1 MKKLLILLLLL
12 LIGCSLSNTPTSKI
26 EELLNKYQSLNKEIE
41 IDTNIINNNREYENE
56 IKEIIKKQYKN
67 MSYEIKDEEIDGKT
81 ATVVVEIEVYNYKDI
96 LDREAE
102 TNKII
107 KELKETKNKITY
119 TIEFKLFKEK
129 DNWIIEELTDEQNNK
144 LLGIF

>member
-12 LIGCSLSNTPTSKI
+12 LMGCSLSNTPTSKI

-96 LDREAE
+96 LDREVE